1 MKAIKRALCASAAL
15 CLAAGAHAEASP
27 WNRDGADLFT
37 ITRNAWFAA
46 EGGEASEGTARRF
59 EQSSVEVYT
68 EYGLND
74 AVMAGGKAIYA
85 WQTVT
90 EQTAS
95 GADAATRLDG
105 FAEAEVFVQGQVARW
120 EGGALAVMAT
130 AAAPTRT
137 SSRSRDGLA
146 FERDARA
153 GAAILAGW
161 SLDRAFATMRAG
173 PDISLGADAH
183 TLRVEGT
190 VGRRFGEATVL
201 LGEAYWTQ
209 SLGGADSDGVDFSV
223 LRVGPSVVLPVWGPV
238 RLQLGGTFDVTG
250 ENVDLGAS
258 GFVAF
263 WVGR

>member
-1 MKAIKRALCASAAL
+1 MTTAIKRALCASASL
-15 CLAAGAHAEASP
+15 CLAAGTAHASP

-46 EGGEASEGTARRF
+46 EGGDAGEGTARRF

-74 AVMAGGKAIYA
+74 TLMAGGKAIYA

-90 EQTAS
+90 EQATS
-95 GADAATRLDG
+95 GADEATRLDG
-105 FAEAEVFVQGQVARW
+105 FAEAEMFVQGQIARW
-120 EGGALAVMAT
+120 EGGAVAVMAT

-137 SSRSRDGLA
+137 SSRSQDGLA

-153 GAAILAGW
+153 GAAVLAGW
-161 SLDRAFATMRAG
+161 SRERAFATLRAG
-173 PDISLGADAH
+173 PDISLGDDAH

-190 VGRRFGEATVL
+190 VGRRFGERTVL

-209 SLGGADSDGVDFSV
+209 SLGGAAPGGVDFSV
-223 LRVGPSVVLPVWGPV
+223 LRAGPSVVLPIRGRL
-238 RLQLGGTFDVTG
+238 RLQLGGTFDVAG
-250 ENVDLGAS
+250 EDVDLGAS